1 MKKIALIVGGI
12 FASIVLALAVVP
24 MFIDID
30 AKLRPV
36 ITQTIENT
44 MDVKADLGKLSL
56 SLLWG
61 VNVGIENLK
70 ITENQTKNVMFE
82 LQGARLQIPYLSLI
96 TGTLSVTLKTEKPVI
111 RVVRYK
117 DGSLNVTRVMKQ
129 KSEQVQQTEESSGD
143 TGAAALGSRLSFS
156 TDIEKAQLHIN
167 DQISQFNFKVEE
179 LNLKLKNVGINREFE
194 VDLST
199 QLNIDNKKDIRLA
212 GLLVFDGTTEIQMGA
227 NGFESVRMDST
238 LDLSAIEVRYAK
250 LMNKSKD
257 VAFIVQSKL
266 SATPTSAKLDHIK
279 MKAGSFEVLTE
290 GSVTN
295 FSQPTVDLKITS
307 NELDLSQWKT
317 VLAPLK
323 DFDMDGK
330 LSLDLKVTGSA
341 PNYNLNG
348 KFDFKNGSMKVA
360 ALKPRV
366 TDINM
371 VATMSGQTI
380 KFQNTGLKIGSS
392 DMKLDGSVSNFAA
405 PEIDLNMKSKLL
417 NLDEMMPPAS
427 AQNQAAKKE
436 EAGSPAGATAEDV
449 GAMVAGPLAMMQAN
463 PTIKNMDL
471 KASAQVDKL
480 IVKNAT
486 IESLKADTYFKGLIL
501 TIKNA
506 SLKTFEGTAKAFL
519 QFDMS
524 TSSPS
529 YQMTADVSGININ
542 QAVVSQF
549 KDLDK
554 AITGKANGNLIVS
567 GVGLKQAQVK
577 NNLKGSGKFNIKD
590 GAWSGAVPLKK
601 IGEKLSKIPKVGE
614 KLSGLKVDDRF
625 KAFNVDFS
633 IQNSALNIQR
643 ALIDTMEANTA
654 IEASGV
660 VDFDQNMKMKGN
672 VLAPIKDVPKDLKTA
687 DGRGKIPFELTGKAT
702 SPSVEWE
709 KTVQVIAKAYAKD
722 EGKKLINKGV
732 EKAKEQLGDKVKDL
746 FKGIKF

>member
-1 MKKIALIVGGI
+1 MKKIGIIVGGI
-12 FASIVLALAVVP
+12 CASIIVSLAVVP
-24 MFIDID
+24 LFIDID
-30 AKLRPV
+30 AKLRPI
-36 ITQTIENT
+36 ITHTIENT

-61 VNVGIENLK
+61 VNIGIENLK

-82 LQGARLQIPYLSLI
+82 LQGAKLQIPYLSLL

-117 DGSLNVTRVMKQ
+117 DGSLNVTKVMKQ
-129 KSEQVQQTEESSGD
+129 KSEQVQTEEKSGGA
-143 TGAAALGSRLSFS
+143 GAAALGSRLSFS
-156 TDIEKAQLHIN
+156 TDIEKAQLVVN
-167 DQISQFNFKVEE
+167 DQVTQFNFKVDE
-179 LNLKLKNVGINREFE
+179 LNLKLKNVGINREFG
-194 VDLST
+194 VDLET
-199 QLNIDNKKDIRLA
+199 QLNVDNKKDIRLA
-212 GLLVFDGTTEIQMGA
+212 GKLSFEGTTEIQMGV
-227 NGFESVRMDST
+227 NGFEGILLNST

-257 VAFIVQSKL
+257 VAFIIDSKL
-266 SATPTSAKLDHIK
+266 EATATSAKIDHIK
-279 MKAGSFEVLTE
+279 MKAGSFEILTQ
-290 GSVTN
+290 GTVSN
-295 FSQPTVDLKITS
+295 FSAPAVDLKVTS

-330 LSLDLKVTGSA
+330 LSLDLKVTGAS
-341 PNYNLNG
+341 PSYNLNG
-348 KFDFKNGSMKVA
+348 KFDFKNGSMKVV

-371 VATMSGQTI
+371 TATMTGQTI

-392 DMKLDGSVSNFAA
+392 DMNLGGTISNFAA
-405 PEIDLNMKSKLL
+405 PEIDVTLKSKLL
-417 NLDEMMPPAS
+417 NLDEMMPPAPT
-427 AQNQAAKKE
+427 AQTAKKE
-436 EAGSPAGATAEDV
+436 EASTPVGASAEDV

-471 KASAQVDKL
+471 KATAQVDKL

-486 IESLKADTYFKGLIL
+486 IESLRADAYFKGLIL

-506 SLKTFEGTAKAFL
+506 SLKTFQGSAKAFV

-524 TSSPS
+524 SSSPS
-529 YQMTADVSGININ
+529 YQMTADVNGIDIN

-554 AITGKANGNLIVS
+554 AITGKANGNIIVS
-567 GVGLKQAQVK
+567 GVGLKQTQVK

-590 GAWSGAVPLKK
+590 GAWSGAIPLKK

-614 KLSGLKVDDRF
+614 KLSGVKVDDRF

-633 IQNSALNIQR
+633 IQNAALNIQK

-687 DGRGKIPFELTGKAT
+687 DGRGKIPFELAGKAT
-702 SPSVEWE
+702 SPDVEWE

-722 EGKKLINKGV
+722 EGKKLLNKGV